1 MTMPQP
7 IPFHLGEDTL
17 TTERLVELARTP
29 SPKLTVTPD
38 AWKRLDSYRAR
49 VEEVLTKGKTVYG
62 INTGFG
68 FLADVAIPPADL
80 AQLQLNL
87 VRSHACGV
95 GDYSSDEVVRALLV
109 LRAHSFLLGF
119 SGVRAEVVRQVL
131 LFIEHD
137 ILPVVPCQGSVG
149 ASGDLAPLAQLALGL
164 LGEGEVRWRGE
175 ILPASTVLGQL
186 GIAPLKLAPKE
197 GLSLINGTQYMT
209 ALAAFA
215 VEEAKALM
223 RSADIAAGL
232 SLDAV
237 RGTVAAYDAR
247 IHDARPHRGQK
258 LVAANMLRL
267 FAETDAIMASHADCG
282 KVQDPYSFRCVP
294 QVHGASRDTVQHC
307 ESVINTELQSVTDN
321 PLVFDGGDIVSGGN
335 FHGQP
340 VAFVMDFLA
349 IAVAEI
355 GSISERRI
363 EKITNP
369 HQSGLP
375 AFATRNSGLNSGFM
389 IPHVVAASLVSENKV
404 LCHPASVDSIPTSA
418 DKEDHVSMGPIAAR
432 KARSIIANVRNILA
446 IEFLAATQGLDLLA
460 PLKPSSVLAAV
471 VNEVRLR
478 APSMETDRSLQ
489 REIRAVSTWI
499 GEGGPAAKL
508 AEAGCHIH

>member
-1 MTMPQP
+1 MSMPQTP
-7 IPFHLGEDTL
+7 RFHLGVDTL
-17 TTERLVELARTP
+17 TTERLVTLARTP
-29 SPKLTVTPD
+29 NPPVAVTPQ
-38 AWKRLDSYRAR
+38 AWQRLDGFRAH
-49 VEEVLTKGKTVYG
+49 VDAVLTQGNTVYG

-68 FLADVAIPPADL
+68 FLSDVAIPPVDL

-95 GDYSSDEVVRALLV
+95 GDYSADEVVRALLI

-131 LFIEHD
+131 LFLEHD

-164 LGEGEVRWRGE
+164 LGEGEVKWRGE
-175 ILPASTVLGQL
+175 TLPAARVLDQL

-209 ALAAFA
+209 TLAAFA
-215 VEEAKALM
+215 VEEAKTLA

-247 IHDARPHRGQK
+247 IHAARPHRGQK

-267 FAETDAIMASHADCG
+267 FAQTDSIMESHAHCG

-294 QVHGASRDTVQHC
+294 QVHGASRDTIAYC
-307 ESVINTELQSVTDN
+307 ESVVNTELQSVTDN
-321 PLVFDGGDIVSGGN
+321 PLVFDGGDFVSGGN

-432 KARSIIANVRNILA
+432 KARSVIINVRNILA
-446 IEFLAATQGLDLLA
+446 IEYLASTQGLDLLA
-460 PLKPSSVLAAV
+460 PLKPSTILAVV
-471 VNEVRLR
+471 VNEVRFR
-478 APSMETDRSLQ
+478 APAMDTDRSLQ
-489 REIRAVSTWI
+489 REIRAVADWLS
-499 GEGGPAAKL
+499 EDGPAAKL
-508 AEAGCHIH
+508 AAAGCQIQ

>member
-1 MTMPQP
+1 MTMPKP
-7 IPFHLGEDTL
+7 TPFHLGENEL
-17 TTERLVELARTP
+17 TTARLVELARHP
-29 SPKLTVTPD
+29 NPPVAVTPA
-38 AWKRLDSYRAR
+38 AWQRLASYRTH
-49 VEEVLTKGKTVYG
+49 VDEVLTKGKTVYG

-68 FLADVAIPPADL
+68 FLSDVAIPPSDL

-95 GDYSSDEVVRALLV
+95 GDHTADEVVRALLI

-119 SGVRAEVVRQVL
+119 SGGRAEVVRQVL
-131 LFIEHD
+131 LFLQND
-137 ILPVVPCQGSVG
+137 ILPIVPCQGSVG
-149 ASGDLAPLAQLALGL
+149 ASGDLAPLAHLALGL

-175 ILPASTVLGQL
+175 TLPAAEVLTKL

-197 GLSLINGTQYMT
+197 GLSLINGTQFMT
-209 ALAAFA
+209 TIAAFA
-215 VEEAKALM
+215 VEEAKVLA
-223 RSADIAAGL
+223 RSADVAAGL

-237 RGTVAAYDAR
+237 RGTVAAYDPR
-247 IHDARPHRGQK
+247 IHAARPHPGQS

-267 FAETDAIMASHADCG
+267 FAETDAIMESHANCG

-294 QVHGASRDTVQHC
+294 QVHGATRDTIQYC
-307 ESVINTELQSVTDN
+307 ESVVNTELRSVTDN
-321 PLVFDGGDIVSGGN
+321 PLVFSGGDFVSGGN

-432 KARSIIANVRNILA
+432 KARSVITNVRNILA

-460 PLKPSSVLAAV
+460 PLKPSSILAAV

-478 APSMETDRSLQ
+478 APSMDTDRSLQ

-499 GEGGPAAKL
+499 SENGPSAKL
-508 AEAGCHIH
+508 AEAGCLIG